1 MATAARTRQHLQ
13 SQHGSTGRERH
24 NLPAIGMRKVQ
35 CLLRD
40 IANLEGGQVYQ
51 LERDDCSRL
60 KSLRVR
66 HL

>member
-1 MATAARTRQHLQ
+1 MVTTARTRQHSQ
-13 SQHGSTGRERH
+13 SQQDSACRERH
-24 NLPAIGMRKVQ
+24 RLPAIGMRKVQ
-35 CLLRD
+35 CVLRD